1 MHHKFLE
8 AFKPLLMSSTEEIL
22 AGALSTRKELQ
33 DLQVRL
39 WHEFKTLL
47 DQTTSMDTTPRFL
60 HVFKLSQPTILDVAS
75 AQLESISLLKKWTA
89 CCSDRAIE
97 QWEMCR
103 DEYCTRPDA
112 SPFLGV
118 ASCRTYQYMR
128 NELSIPFLR
137 SKDLINLEPASTFD
151 SHECQPKKSED
162 PGNATLRPQSQ
173 PNGKQGDTEEIEEPE
188 HVAEE
193 QESTGLAPT
202 PMQAN
207 GLDHCQTSQIERK
220 VHANSNKPE
229 KTSNTVHPK
238 GARAETSPTA
248 GSYAS
253 VI

>member
-1 MHHKFLE
+1 
-8 AFKPLLMSSTEEIL
+8 
-22 AGALSTRKELQ
+22 
-33 DLQVRL
+33 
-39 WHEFKTLL
+39 
-47 DQTTSMDTTPRFL
+47 
-60 HVFKLSQPTILDVAS
+60 
-75 AQLESISLLKKWTA
+75 
-89 CCSDRAIE
+89 
-97 QWEMCR
+97 MCR

-118 ASCRTYQYMR
+118 ASCRIYQYMR

-137 SKDLINLEPASTFD
+137 SKDLINLAPASTLD

-193 QESTGLAPT
+193 QEFTGLAPT

-220 VHANSNKPE
+220 VQKDIE
-229 KTSNTVHPK
+229 YRTPK
-238 GARAETSPTA
+238 GRPSRNFPDGGVIRQRYIRSIPKRRAL
-248 GSYAS
+248 
-253 VI
+253 